1 MVLAVPFKKVCS
13 MSRNS
18 RRPPGRSQAKSSAVS
33 RAKVPTAQK
42 SALVASA
49 GMASPSTGGPSVERG
64 LTAFGERLVSTLQMK
79 GMSDSELAKALGI
92 AQPNIHT
99 LKYKTDRPRHKTVL
113 KIAKVLGVTPEA
125 LLPQATLLGAQTA
138 AEGTKVYLVIES
150 KQGRQTIRLA

>member
-1 MVLAVPFKKVCS
+1 
-13 MSRNS
+13 MSRTA
-18 RRPPGRSQAKSSAVS
+18 GRSSIRSKSKTSVKMSAKGVKAVNTRMPAGAAAEGLETSAD
-33 RAKVPTAQK
+33 
-42 SALVASA
+42 
-49 GMASPSTGGPSVERG
+49 RG
-64 LTAFGERLVSTLQMK
+64 LTAFGERLVSILQSK
-79 GMSDSELAKALGI
+79 GMNDSELAKALGI

-125 LLPQATLLGAQTA
+125 LLPQTTILGAQTA

>member
-1 MVLAVPFKKVCS
+1 
-13 MSRNS
+13 MSRSSVRPGS
-18 RRPPGRSQAKSSAVS
+18 RVKKTSKSSKAML
-33 RAKVPTAQK
+33 AK
-42 SALVASA
+42 ASIPSDDL
-49 GMASPSTGGPSVERG
+49 ASFSPERG
-64 LTAFGERLVSTLQMK
+64 LTAFGERLVNTLQSK

-125 LLPQATLLGAQTA
+125 LLPQTTILGAHTA
-138 AEGTKVYLVIES
+138 AEGTKVYLVIEN

>member
-1 MVLAVPFKKVCS
+1 

-18 RRPPGRSQAKSSAVS
+18 GRNSGRSKSKTSAAS
-33 RAKVPTAQK
+33 RAKVRK
-42 SALVASA
+42 VRLNSAVQT
-49 GMASPSTGGPSVERG
+49 TGLGGVSGERG
-64 LTAFGERLVSTLQMK
+64 LTAFGERLVSTLQAK

-113 KIAKVLGVTPEA
+113 KIAKALGVTAEA
-125 LLPQATLLGAQTA
+125 LLPQSTLLGAHTS

-150 KQGRQTIRLA
+150 KQGRHTIRLA

>member
-1 MVLAVPFKKVCS
+1 
-13 MSRNS
+13 MSRTAS
-18 RRPPGRSQAKSSAVS
+18 RTAVRSKSKSSTVKAARVS
-33 RAKVPTAQK
+33 ARVPAI
-42 SALVASA
+42 AASI
-49 GMASPSTGGPSVERG
+49 SSTGASLESTERG
-64 LTAFGERLVSTLQMK
+64 LTAFGERLVNTLQSK

-125 LLPQATLLGAQTA
+125 LLPQTTILGAQTA
-138 AEGTKVYLVIES
+138 AEGTKVYLVIET